1 MKKMLTLIATATLLM
16 SCGGTGNSEAKRGFT
31 KVETPASELQMMK
44 KNLNEKNVLAEVG
57 MGESNDE
64 MVAMTLAQDEG
75 RKQIAM
81 SLGTEV
87 RRLSDQYV
95 QNVGSEAKKIWE
107 EKTNQLTVE
116 MLRGTTAT
124 KSVTLFNEQTGTYK
138 IYSLVVMDAKAFK
151 DAINAIGA
159 DNQEI
164 ELRVKSADM
173 QQRLD
178 AAVSAY
184 KDHMNSK

>member
-1 MKKMLTLIATATLLM
+1 MKKILALAVSAVMLV
-16 SCGGTGNSEAKRGFT
+16 SCASAPEAKGGFKT
-31 KVETPASELQMMK
+31 VSTPATELQMMK
-44 KNLNEKNVLAEVG
+44 KNLNEKGVLAEIG

-75 RKQIAM
+75 RKLIAT

-95 QNVGSEAKKIWE
+95 QNVGGEAKKIWE

-124 KSVTLFNEQTGTYK
+124 KTITTQNEEGTFK
-138 IYSLVVMDAKAFK
+138 IYSLMVMDAQAFK
-151 DAINAIGA
+151 DAINAIGK
-159 DNQEI
+159 DNEEI

-173 QQRLD
+173 QGRLD
-178 AAVSAY
+178 AAVAAY
-184 KDHMNSK
+184 KDHINTAQ

>member
-1 MKKMLTLIATATLLM
+1 MKKLIALAISAAM
-16 SCGGTGNSEAKRGFT
+16 FVGCAGSAPEAKGGFK
-31 KVETPASELQMMK
+31 KVSTPATELQMMK
-44 KNLNEKNVLAEVG
+44 KNLNDKGVLAEIG

-75 RKQIAM
+75 RKQIAT

-95 QNVGSEAKKIWE
+95 QNVGGEAKKIWE

-124 KSVTLFNEQTGTYK
+124 KTITTQNEEGTFK
-138 IYSLVVMDAKAFK
+138 IYSLVVMDAAAFK
-151 DAINAIGA
+151 DALNAIGK
-159 DNQEI
+159 DNEEL

-173 QQRLD
+173 QARLD

-184 KDHMNSK
+184 KEHVSGQ